1 MTNERAEII
10 SRIAELI
17 EQETDIHVE
26 VTDESQSLKD
36 SFGLDSVDLVSV
48 IMRVE
53 SEYCIRM
60 NQTDLEGV
68 ANIGQ
73 FVDLIQAKRATA
85 ALKAAA

>member
-73 FVDLIQAKRATA
+73 FVDLIQAKRAIA